1 MGLQTVRPVPANLS
15 VFSDLRL
22 YWELTKRSFQRQLT
36 YRAATL
42 AGLTT
47 NVFFGLLRVAV
58 MVALYGTR
66 TEVVG
71 MDLQDAITYTG
82 LGQAVIA
89 YLSIFGWYDLMRS
102 VSSGE
107 VAADLLKPLSYFRY
121 WLFVD
126 LGRALVAFCLRG
138 VTIMVIYAFLFAITV
153 PHGFAQWLALIAS
166 ILLSWL
172 LSFAW
177 RFLVNLAAFWT
188 PNATGVGRFAFGLA
202 WVLSG
207 FFMPLRFFPDW
218 AQVICHLTPF
228 PSMVNTTVEIYLGLL
243 TGPALLWGLFVQI
256 FWIGVLISVCQ
267 LVLRA
272 GVRKLVIQG
281 G

>member
-1 MGLQTVRPVPANLS
+1 MQAVVSPIPEVRL
-15 VFSDLRL
+15 F
-22 YWELTKRSFQRQLT
+22 WELARRSFQRHLT

-42 AGLTT
+42 AGLAT
-47 NVFFGLLRVAV
+47 NLFFGFLRVAV

-66 TEVVG
+66 TEVAG
-71 MDLQDAITYTG
+71 MDLRAAITFTG
-82 LGQAVIA
+82 LAQAVIA

-107 VAADLLKPLSYFRY
+107 VAADLLKPLGYFRF
-121 WLFVD
+121 WLAVD
-126 LGRALVAFCLRG
+126 LGRALVAFLLRG
-138 VTIMVIYAFLFAITV
+138 VLMMLLYLIFFPITA
-153 PHGFAQWLALIAS
+153 PTLLSQWLALAFAFV
-166 ILLSWL
+166 LSWL

-188 PNATGVGRFAFGLA
+188 PNAIGVGRFAFGIA

-218 AQVICHLTPF
+218 FQTLCHLTPF
-228 PSMVNTTVEIYLGLL
+228 PSMVNTTIEIYLGLL
-243 TGPALLWGLFVQI
+243 TGGALVQALLVQVVWI
-256 FWIGVLISVCQ
+256 FILTGACHLT
-267 LVLRA
+267 LRA
-272 GVRKLVIQG
+272 GVHKLVIQG